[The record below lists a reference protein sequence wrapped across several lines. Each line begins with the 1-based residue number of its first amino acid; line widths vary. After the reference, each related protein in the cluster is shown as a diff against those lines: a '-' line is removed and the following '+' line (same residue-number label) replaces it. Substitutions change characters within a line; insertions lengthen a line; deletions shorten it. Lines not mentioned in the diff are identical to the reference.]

1 MTTQDRDASNSYT
14 IRRARRADL
23 PFLNDIELAAAR
35 LLAGNAP
42 ESVLAETTPIIEL
55 ETACAAG
62 LLWIAASN
70 ERPVGFAHVKLIE
83 ADSAHLDELDVHPEH
98 GRRGLGR
105 RLVNAVCEWA
115 VESRIPAVTL
125 STFRDVPWNMPFY
138 ASIGF
143 EALPRERWS
152 NALEQIVADEQR
164 RGLDIAR
171 RVIMCR
177 HIW

>member
-1 MTTQDRDASNSYT
+1 MTTGDSEAANSYV

-23 PFLNDIELAAAR
+23 RFLNDIELAAAR
-35 LLAGNAP
+35 MLVGRAP
-42 ESVLAETTPIIEL
+42 ESVLTETTPIVDL
-55 ETACAAG
+55 EAAFAAG

-70 ERPVGFAHVKLIE
+70 ERPVGFAQVKLIQ
-83 ADSAHLDELDVHPEH
+83 ADSAHLNELDVHPEH

-105 RLVNAVCEWA
+105 RLVHAVCGWA
-115 VESRIPAVTL
+115 VEARISAVTL

-143 EALPRERWS
+143 EALPRECWS
-152 NALEQIVADEQR
+152 NAIEQIVADEQR

-171 RVIMCR
+171 RVIMRR